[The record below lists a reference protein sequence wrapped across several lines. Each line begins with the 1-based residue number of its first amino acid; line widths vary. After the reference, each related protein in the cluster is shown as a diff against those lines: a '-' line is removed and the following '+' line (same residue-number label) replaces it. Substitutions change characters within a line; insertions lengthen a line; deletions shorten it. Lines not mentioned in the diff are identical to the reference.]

1 MERTAERPHVKSE
14 FSTEEMLQS
23 AAERADRER
32 QQGRDCAEGQGGTC
46 RKCQRGRRSGQTATA
61 EEAHNGGSFTDENR
75 PAKGWDSRMCTRHP
89 RAALPGPWLRLGAP
103 YLGLGFDHWPGIQ
116 TGRTSAKDPTATESL
131 CAAATATNRLI
142 NCTVKKVSSVS

>member
-103 YLGLGFDHWPGIQ
+103 YLGLGFNHLPGIQ
-116 TGRTSAKDPTATESL
+116 TRRTSAKDPTPCNGEPVCGSYG
-131 CAAATATNRLI
+131 N
-142 NCTVKKVSSVS
+142 KYVS

>member
-1 MERTAERPHVKSE
+1 MVKSE

-61 EEAHNGGSFTDENR
+61 ESCGGSFTDENR
-75 PAKGWDSRMCTRHP
+75 PAGAGTHECTRHP

-103 YLGLGFDHWPGIQ
+103 
-116 TGRTSAKDPTATESL
+116 T
-131 CAAATATNRLI
+131 
-142 NCTVKKVSSVS
+142 